1 MKETINFVFNE
12 NEVPN
17 RATAHSL
24 TTGEK
29 QIVSKDLV
37 LEKLTSLKKDFSNV
51 SCRTRKG
58 EVSSTF
64 VFKYKKNNQELLA
77 RVILNNND
85 PFYES
90 VSNLS
95 ELYKVNK
102 KYKKLKT
109 LAIASGIVLVTTAP
123 IVQKNIT
130 NFTNKVISDDNKKYT
145 ETLENDIKGKK
156 LFYFKEA
163 CDINLYKDTND
174 SELLETLKQFHENIE
189 KLRKIGFSVTEV
201 EFGKD
206 LLDALYPTY
215 MTISCAEATSNN
227 ANLTGIQFG
236 PRGEGNSIEEI
247 MFDAR
252 TKGFSELIKRR
263 FILGSYILQKENQEK
278 LFLNAGR
285 IRRLVV
291 NKMNE
296 LFKTYDGLIMPTSG
310 GIAPKFGQKSDQLS
324 DRYLILENH
333 LVIGN
338 FGGFPSISLP
348 SGFVNNMPISINLTG
363 KAMEDDKVLNMAYKI
378 EECLGYKGL
387 VKEEYDV

>member
-130 NFTNKVISDDNKKYT
+130 NFTNKVISKHNVEYEQQNDLNKLDSLVTRLSLNGLTREEYYELRDVMSKYK
-145 ETLENDIKGKK
+145 NQ
-156 LFYFKEA
+156 
-163 CDINLYKDTND
+163 IN
-174 SELLETLKQFHENIE
+174 E
-189 KLRKIGFSVTEV
+189 
-201 EFGKD
+201 
-206 LLDALYPTY
+206 
-215 MTISCAEATSNN
+215 
-227 ANLTGIQFG
+227 
-236 PRGEGNSIEEI
+236 
-247 MFDAR
+247 
-252 TKGFSELIKRR
+252 
-263 FILGSYILQKENQEK
+263 QE
-278 LFLNAGR
+278 
-285 IRRLVV
+285 
-291 NKMNE
+291 
-296 LFKTYDGLIMPTSG
+296 
-310 GIAPKFGQKSDQLS
+310 
-324 DRYLILENH
+324 
-333 LVIGN
+333 
-338 FGGFPSISLP
+338 
-348 SGFVNNMPISINLTG
+348 SINY
-363 KAMEDDKVLNMAYKI
+363 EKI
-378 EECLGYKGL
+378 IDENESKIR
-387 VKEEYDV
+387 

>member
-123 IVQKNIT
+123 IVKKNIT
-130 NFTNKVISDDNKKYT
+130 NFTNKVISYDNKKYT
-145 ETLENDIKGKK
+145 QENDLNK
-156 LFYFKEA
+156 LDSLVTRLSLNGLTREEYYELRDLMSKYKNQ
-163 CDINLYKDTND
+163 IN
-174 SELLETLKQFHENIE
+174 E
-189 KLRKIGFSVTEV
+189 
-201 EFGKD
+201 
-206 LLDALYPTY
+206 
-215 MTISCAEATSNN
+215 
-227 ANLTGIQFG
+227 
-236 PRGEGNSIEEI
+236 
-247 MFDAR
+247 
-252 TKGFSELIKRR
+252 
-263 FILGSYILQKENQEK
+263 QE
-278 LFLNAGR
+278 
-285 IRRLVV
+285 
-291 NKMNE
+291 
-296 LFKTYDGLIMPTSG
+296 
-310 GIAPKFGQKSDQLS
+310 
-324 DRYLILENH
+324 
-333 LVIGN
+333 
-338 FGGFPSISLP
+338 
-348 SGFVNNMPISINLTG
+348 SINY
-363 KAMEDDKVLNMAYKI
+363 EKI
-378 EECLGYKGL
+378 IDENESKIR
-387 VKEEYDV
+387 

>member
-12 NEVPN
+12 NEVLN
-17 RATAHSL
+17 RVTAHSL

-29 QIVSKDLV
+29 QIVSKELV

-130 NFTNKVISDDNKKYT
+130 NFTNKVISKHNVEYEQQNDLNKLDSLVTRLSLNGLTREEYYELRDLMSKYK
-145 ETLENDIKGKK
+145 NQ
-156 LFYFKEA
+156 
-163 CDINLYKDTND
+163 INQQESINY
-174 SELLETLKQFHENIE
+174 E
-189 KLRKIGFSVTEV
+189 KII
-201 EFGKD
+201 D
-206 LLDALYPTY
+206 
-215 MTISCAEATSNN
+215 
-227 ANLTGIQFG
+227 
-236 PRGEGNSIEEI
+236 
-247 MFDAR
+247 
-252 TKGFSELIKRR
+252 
-263 FILGSYILQKENQEK
+263 ENQSK
-278 LFLNAGR
+278 
-285 IRRLVV
+285 IR
-291 NKMNE
+291 
-296 LFKTYDGLIMPTSG
+296 
-310 GIAPKFGQKSDQLS
+310 
-324 DRYLILENH
+324 
-333 LVIGN
+333 
-338 FGGFPSISLP
+338 
-348 SGFVNNMPISINLTG
+348 
-363 KAMEDDKVLNMAYKI
+363 
-378 EECLGYKGL
+378 
-387 VKEEYDV
+387 

>member
-130 NFTNKVISDDNKKYT
+130 NFTNKVISKHNVEYEQQNDLNKLDSLVTRLSLNGLTREEYYELRDLMSKYK
-145 ETLENDIKGKK
+145 NQ
-156 LFYFKEA
+156 
-163 CDINLYKDTND
+163 INEQESINY
-174 SELLETLKQFHENIE
+174 E
-189 KLRKIGFSVTEV
+189 KII
-201 EFGKD
+201 D
-206 LLDALYPTY
+206 
-215 MTISCAEATSNN
+215 
-227 ANLTGIQFG
+227 
-236 PRGEGNSIEEI
+236 
-247 MFDAR
+247 
-252 TKGFSELIKRR
+252 
-263 FILGSYILQKENQEK
+263 ENQSK
-278 LFLNAGR
+278 
-285 IRRLVV
+285 IR
-291 NKMNE
+291 
-296 LFKTYDGLIMPTSG
+296 
-310 GIAPKFGQKSDQLS
+310 
-324 DRYLILENH
+324 
-333 LVIGN
+333 
-338 FGGFPSISLP
+338 
-348 SGFVNNMPISINLTG
+348 
-363 KAMEDDKVLNMAYKI
+363 
-378 EECLGYKGL
+378 
-387 VKEEYDV
+387 

>member
-12 NEVPN
+12 NEVLN
-17 RATAHSL
+17 RVTAHSL

-29 QIVSKDLV
+29 QIVSKELV

-145 ETLENDIKGKK
+145 QESDLNK
-156 LFYFKEA
+156 LDSLVTRLSLNGLTREEYYELRDLMSKYKNQ
-163 CDINLYKDTND
+163 IN
-174 SELLETLKQFHENIE
+174 E
-189 KLRKIGFSVTEV
+189 
-201 EFGKD
+201 
-206 LLDALYPTY
+206 
-215 MTISCAEATSNN
+215 
-227 ANLTGIQFG
+227 
-236 PRGEGNSIEEI
+236 
-247 MFDAR
+247 
-252 TKGFSELIKRR
+252 
-263 FILGSYILQKENQEK
+263 QE
-278 LFLNAGR
+278 
-285 IRRLVV
+285 
-291 NKMNE
+291 
-296 LFKTYDGLIMPTSG
+296 
-310 GIAPKFGQKSDQLS
+310 
-324 DRYLILENH
+324 
-333 LVIGN
+333 
-338 FGGFPSISLP
+338 
-348 SGFVNNMPISINLTG
+348 SINY
-363 KAMEDDKVLNMAYKI
+363 EKI
-378 EECLGYKGL
+378 IDENESKIR
-387 VKEEYDV
+387 

>member
-12 NEVPN
+12 NKVPN

-145 ETLENDIKGKK
+145 QESDLNK
-156 LFYFKEA
+156 LDSLVTRLSLNGLTREEYYELRDLMSKYKNQ
-163 CDINLYKDTND
+163 INQQESINY
-174 SELLETLKQFHENIE
+174 E
-189 KLRKIGFSVTEV
+189 KII
-201 EFGKD
+201 D
-206 LLDALYPTY
+206 
-215 MTISCAEATSNN
+215 
-227 ANLTGIQFG
+227 
-236 PRGEGNSIEEI
+236 
-247 MFDAR
+247 
-252 TKGFSELIKRR
+252 
-263 FILGSYILQKENQEK
+263 ENQSK
-278 LFLNAGR
+278 
-285 IRRLVV
+285 IR
-291 NKMNE
+291 
-296 LFKTYDGLIMPTSG
+296 
-310 GIAPKFGQKSDQLS
+310 
-324 DRYLILENH
+324 
-333 LVIGN
+333 
-338 FGGFPSISLP
+338 
-348 SGFVNNMPISINLTG
+348 
-363 KAMEDDKVLNMAYKI
+363 
-378 EECLGYKGL
+378 
-387 VKEEYDV
+387 

>member
-58 EVSSTF
+58 EASSTF

-109 LAIASGIVLVTTAP
+109 LAIASGIVLVATAP
-123 IVQKNIT
+123 IVKKNIT
-130 NFTNKVISDDNKKYT
+130 NFTNKVISYDNKKYT
-145 ETLENDIKGKK
+145 QENDLNK
-156 LFYFKEA
+156 LDSLVTRLSLNGLTREEYYELRDLMSKYKNQ
-163 CDINLYKDTND
+163 IN
-174 SELLETLKQFHENIE
+174 E
-189 KLRKIGFSVTEV
+189 
-201 EFGKD
+201 
-206 LLDALYPTY
+206 
-215 MTISCAEATSNN
+215 
-227 ANLTGIQFG
+227 
-236 PRGEGNSIEEI
+236 
-247 MFDAR
+247 
-252 TKGFSELIKRR
+252 
-263 FILGSYILQKENQEK
+263 QE
-278 LFLNAGR
+278 
-285 IRRLVV
+285 
-291 NKMNE
+291 
-296 LFKTYDGLIMPTSG
+296 
-310 GIAPKFGQKSDQLS
+310 
-324 DRYLILENH
+324 
-333 LVIGN
+333 
-338 FGGFPSISLP
+338 
-348 SGFVNNMPISINLTG
+348 SINY
-363 KAMEDDKVLNMAYKI
+363 EKI
-378 EECLGYKGL
+378 IDENESKIR
-387 VKEEYDV
+387 

>member
-77 RVILNNND
+77 RVSLNNND

-130 NFTNKVISDDNKKYT
+130 NFTNKVISKHNVEYEQQNDLNKLDSLVTRLSLNGLTREEYYELRDLMSKYK
-145 ETLENDIKGKK
+145 NQ
-156 LFYFKEA
+156 
-163 CDINLYKDTND
+163 IN
-174 SELLETLKQFHENIE
+174 Q
-189 KLRKIGFSVTEV
+189 
-201 EFGKD
+201 
-206 LLDALYPTY
+206 
-215 MTISCAEATSNN
+215 
-227 ANLTGIQFG
+227 
-236 PRGEGNSIEEI
+236 
-247 MFDAR
+247 
-252 TKGFSELIKRR
+252 
-263 FILGSYILQKENQEK
+263 QE
-278 LFLNAGR
+278 
-285 IRRLVV
+285 
-291 NKMNE
+291 
-296 LFKTYDGLIMPTSG
+296 
-310 GIAPKFGQKSDQLS
+310 
-324 DRYLILENH
+324 
-333 LVIGN
+333 
-338 FGGFPSISLP
+338 
-348 SGFVNNMPISINLTG
+348 SINY
-363 KAMEDDKVLNMAYKI
+363 EKI
-378 EECLGYKGL
+378 IDENESKIR
-387 VKEEYDV
+387 

>member
-64 VFKYKKNNQELLA
+64 VFKYKKDNQELLA

-109 LAIASGIVLVTTAP
+109 LAIASGIVLVATAP
-123 IVQKNIT
+123 IVKKNIT

-145 ETLENDIKGKK
+145 QESDLNK
-156 LFYFKEA
+156 LDSLVTRLSLNGLTREEYYELRDLMSKYKNQ
-163 CDINLYKDTND
+163 IN
-174 SELLETLKQFHENIE
+174 E
-189 KLRKIGFSVTEV
+189 
-201 EFGKD
+201 
-206 LLDALYPTY
+206 
-215 MTISCAEATSNN
+215 
-227 ANLTGIQFG
+227 
-236 PRGEGNSIEEI
+236 
-247 MFDAR
+247 
-252 TKGFSELIKRR
+252 
-263 FILGSYILQKENQEK
+263 QE
-278 LFLNAGR
+278 
-285 IRRLVV
+285 
-291 NKMNE
+291 
-296 LFKTYDGLIMPTSG
+296 
-310 GIAPKFGQKSDQLS
+310 
-324 DRYLILENH
+324 
-333 LVIGN
+333 
-338 FGGFPSISLP
+338 
-348 SGFVNNMPISINLTG
+348 SINY
-363 KAMEDDKVLNMAYKI
+363 EKI
-378 EECLGYKGL
+378 IDENESKIR
-387 VKEEYDV
+387 

>member
-123 IVQKNIT
+123 IVKKNIT
-130 NFTNKVISDDNKKYT
+130 NFTNKVISYDNKKYT
-145 ETLENDIKGKK
+145 QESDLNK
-156 LFYFKEA
+156 LDSLVTRLSLNGLTREEYYELRDLMSKYKNQ
-163 CDINLYKDTND
+163 IN
-174 SELLETLKQFHENIE
+174 
-189 KLRKIGFSVTEV
+189 R
-201 EFGKD
+201 
-206 LLDALYPTY
+206 
-215 MTISCAEATSNN
+215 
-227 ANLTGIQFG
+227 
-236 PRGEGNSIEEI
+236 
-247 MFDAR
+247 
-252 TKGFSELIKRR
+252 
-263 FILGSYILQKENQEK
+263 QE
-278 LFLNAGR
+278 
-285 IRRLVV
+285 
-291 NKMNE
+291 
-296 LFKTYDGLIMPTSG
+296 
-310 GIAPKFGQKSDQLS
+310 
-324 DRYLILENH
+324 
-333 LVIGN
+333 
-338 FGGFPSISLP
+338 
-348 SGFVNNMPISINLTG
+348 SINY
-363 KAMEDDKVLNMAYKI
+363 EKI
-378 EECLGYKGL
+378 IDENESKIR
-387 VKEEYDV
+387 

>member
-37 LEKLTSLKKDFSNV
+37 LEKLTILKKDFSNV

-130 NFTNKVISDDNKKYT
+130 NFTNKVISKHNVEYEQQNDLNKLDSLVTRLSLNGLTREEYYELRDLMSKYK
-145 ETLENDIKGKK
+145 NQ
-156 LFYFKEA
+156 
-163 CDINLYKDTND
+163 INQQESINY
-174 SELLETLKQFHENIE
+174 E
-189 KLRKIGFSVTEV
+189 KII
-201 EFGKD
+201 D
-206 LLDALYPTY
+206 
-215 MTISCAEATSNN
+215 
-227 ANLTGIQFG
+227 
-236 PRGEGNSIEEI
+236 
-247 MFDAR
+247 
-252 TKGFSELIKRR
+252 
-263 FILGSYILQKENQEK
+263 ENQSK
-278 LFLNAGR
+278 
-285 IRRLVV
+285 IR
-291 NKMNE
+291 
-296 LFKTYDGLIMPTSG
+296 
-310 GIAPKFGQKSDQLS
+310 
-324 DRYLILENH
+324 
-333 LVIGN
+333 
-338 FGGFPSISLP
+338 
-348 SGFVNNMPISINLTG
+348 
-363 KAMEDDKVLNMAYKI
+363 
-378 EECLGYKGL
+378 
-387 VKEEYDV
+387 

>member
-102 KYKKLKT
+102 KYKKLK
-109 LAIASGIVLVTTAP
+109 
-123 IVQKNIT
+123 
-130 NFTNKVISDDNKKYT
+130 Y
-145 ETLENDIKGKK
+145 
-156 LFYFKEA
+156 
-163 CDINLYKDTND
+163 
-174 SELLETLKQFHENIE
+174 
-189 KLRKIGFSVTEV
+189 
-201 EFGKD
+201 
-206 LLDALYPTY
+206 
-215 MTISCAEATSNN
+215 
-227 ANLTGIQFG
+227 
-236 PRGEGNSIEEI
+236 
-247 MFDAR
+247 
-252 TKGFSELIKRR
+252 
-263 FILGSYILQKENQEK
+263 
-278 LFLNAGR
+278 
-285 IRRLVV
+285 
-291 NKMNE
+291 
-296 LFKTYDGLIMPTSG
+296 
-310 GIAPKFGQKSDQLS
+310 
-324 DRYLILENH
+324 
-333 LVIGN
+333 
-338 FGGFPSISLP
+338 
-348 SGFVNNMPISINLTG
+348 
-363 KAMEDDKVLNMAYKI
+363 
-378 EECLGYKGL
+378 
-387 VKEEYDV
+387 